1 MTPYAYKA
9 SPERRSQLEQHS
21 QLEVTASFQIYV
33 FQKRNKKP
41 SNDGF
46 FYYSI

>member
-1 MTPYAYKA
+1 MLIKP
-9 SPERRSQLEQHS
+9 PERRLRLEQQL
-21 QLEVTASFQIYV
+21 QLEVTASFQIYI

-46 FYYSI
+46 SIIQSD